1 MKIFY
6 CIIIIIKQ
14 YRGQS
19 VNLYDITTIRTG
31 LVLSRKK
38 AKLHSDIKHY
48 YKQITLKSF
57 SDSITLQTQFFDD
70 FISIEEIDETYIS
83 KVGDIVVRLREPNTA
98 VYINEKSAGLVIP
111 SLFAIVR
118 IYDQT
123 VDNAFL
129 AYYLNSK
136 GIGKVLERDL
146 KGTTISMIKTKDL
159 GNLELNLPPVEVQKN
174 IVRLMALSEKEIVL
188 LDKLREEKQHYTQ
201 AVLDTII
208 KRNKEKN

>member
-1 MKIFY
+1 MK
-6 CIIIIIKQ
+6 
-14 YRGQS
+14 
-19 VNLYDITTIRTG
+19 LYDIATIRTG

-38 AKLHSDIKHY
+38 AKLHADIKYY

-70 FISIEEIDETYIS
+70 FISIEEIDETYTS
-83 KVGDIVVRLREPNTA
+83 RLGDIIVRLREPNTA

-118 IYDQT
+118 VNDKI
-123 VDNAFL
+123 VDNTFL
-129 AYYLNSK
+129 AYYLNSMEVR
-136 GIGKVLERDL
+136 KVLEREL

-159 GNLELNLPPVEVQKN
+159 GNLVLNLPPVDVQKN
-174 IVRLMALSEKEIVL
+174 TVKLMVLSEKEISL
-188 LDKLREEKQHYTQ
+188 LDKLKEKKQQYAQ
-201 AVLDTII
+201 AALNTII

>member
-1 MKIFY
+1 VK
-6 CIIIIIKQ
+6 
-14 YRGQS
+14 
-19 VNLYDITTIRTG
+19 LYDITTIRTG

-83 KVGDIVVRLREPNTA
+83 RVGDIIVRLREPNTA
-98 VYINEKSAGLVIP
+98 VYINEKSAGLIIP

-118 IYDQT
+118 VYDQT

-136 GIGKVLERDL
+136 GVEKALEREL

-159 GNLELNLPPVEVQKN
+159 GNLVLNLPPADVQKN
-174 IVRLMALSEKEIVL
+174 IVRFMVLSEQEIAL
-188 LDKLREEKQHYTQ
+188 LDRLKEEKQQYTQ

-208 KRNKEKN
+208 KRNKDN

>member
-1 MKIFY
+1 MK
-6 CIIIIIKQ
+6 
-14 YRGQS
+14 
-19 VNLYDITTIRTG
+19 LYDIATIRTG

-38 AKLHSDIKHY
+38 AKLHADIKYY

-70 FISIEEIDETYIS
+70 FISIEEIDETYTS
-83 KVGDIVVRLREPNTA
+83 RLGDIIVRLREPNTA

-118 IYDQT
+118 VNDKI
-123 VDNAFL
+123 VDNTFL
-129 AYYLNSK
+129 AYYLNSMEVR
-136 GIGKVLERDL
+136 KVLEREL

-159 GNLELNLPPVEVQKN
+159 GNLVLNLPPVDVQKN
-174 IVRLMALSEKEIVL
+174 MVKLMVLSEKEISL
-188 LDKLREEKQHYTQ
+188 LDKLKEKKQQYAQ
-201 AVLDTII
+201 AALNTII

>member
-1 MKIFY
+1 MK
-6 CIIIIIKQ
+6 
-14 YRGQS
+14 
-19 VNLYDITTIRTG
+19 LYDITTIRTG

-83 KVGDIVVRLREPNTA
+83 RVGDIIVRLREPNTA
-98 VYINEKSAGLVIP
+98 VYINEKSAGLIIP

-118 IYDQT
+118 VYDQT

-136 GIGKVLERDL
+136 GVEKALEREL

-159 GNLELNLPPVEVQKN
+159 GNLVLNLPPADVQKN
-174 IVRLMALSEKEIVL
+174 IVRFMVLSEQEIAL
-188 LDKLREEKQHYTQ
+188 LDKLKEEKQQYTQ

-208 KRNKEKN
+208 KRNKDN